1 MENELT
7 KRDHIGVQD
16 FVLLEDYEH
25 PEAFVENLKKRF
37 TENLIYV
44 RLKVRQ
50 LISNFLINIHTAHM
64 ITPLKFIH
72 QWCWFYIVNAGL
84 CWGFSIIYSEI
95 PGQFLYSFVKMS
107 RVLIIGT

>member
-37 TENLIYV
+37 TENLIYTYIGPV
-44 RLKVRQ
+44 LVSVNPYHQ
-50 LISNFLINIHTAHM
+50 LDIYNDEIIQTYRNVNFYELPPHM
-64 ITPLKFIH
+64 
-72 QWCWFYIVNAGL
+72 
-84 CWGFSIIYSEI
+84 
-95 PGQFLYSFVKMS
+95 
-107 RVLIIGT
+107 